1 MSQPPSQ
8 QPPGGDEAPR
18 DPRTGDP
25 RHPEAGG
32 DGGYGGPR
40 GPEDAPA
47 PPTASYQGSPYETP
61 GQGPYAAPDAPDTPY
76 ASHDPQQGGLYASG
90 PYQSPYQGQVQP
102 PAYPQTPPGAPPM
115 PPNAP
120 PQAEQPG
127 PYGQPGQYGHYGQ
140 GAIPGGEPY
149 AYGTGPG
156 TGHGQPSGY
165 EQQAPGAYQD
175 QAPGPYQQP
184 AAPGGP
190 YDGGHQQQG
199 FAQPYQAPGQAP
211 YAAPFPP
218 ADGFAGT
225 SGGTVSGTPN
235 GSGGGPAAGGRKRR
249 TVVLVAASVAALLVV
264 GGGTYALLG
273 DDDGDGG
280 EKKPVA
286 GASATPEPSASE
298 PSAGP
303 GRGSG
308 IENGDRENG
317 GKDLNAGRAP
327 GDARAL
333 FLTKNDVDLPR
344 NGATVFGPW
353 VSGDTVVKA
362 MYKQVVGYSA
372 SDGRKKW
379 TLPLEQE
386 LCSATPRP
394 SASGAIVVGV
404 KDGAGDGAR
413 CRDLRL
419 VDLATGKVGWKSA
432 IPAERGFLALSDHTL
447 TISGDTLAAGATG
460 VSYGF
465 SMRTGKQI
473 FAGPRSGCR
482 PFAYAGGPK
491 LLAAVSCPTSDY
503 KKPKHQ
509 LQQVDPA
516 TGKAR
521 WTFAVP
527 AGWEIDKVYST
538 APVVVSLIQREPKKW
553 TVVALKDDGKVRSQ
567 IAGGKDRF
575 RVGCGGSLVIFGQN
589 LEGCTGVAADA
600 STLYMATEPVRA
612 GGANQIVA
620 FDLNTGRAKWRAP
633 SGGDTTAVPL
643 RMQGRDV
650 VVYREPSYDTGGAVA
665 TIAPGGGAPKTV
677 LRHPRGAAS
686 VENSFYS
693 ARLLYEGG
701 RLFIVP
707 GRVSASSDE
716 EELTKPTMLAFGP

>member
-8 QPPGGDEAPR
+8 QPPGGHEAPR
-18 DPRTGDP
+18 DPRAGD
-25 RHPEAGG
+25 
-32 DGGYGGPR
+32 PR

-47 PPTASYQGSPYETP
+47 PDPVPYQGSPYETP
-61 GQGPYAAPDAPDTPY
+61 GQGPYTAPPAASDAPYAPY
-76 ASHDPQQGGLYASG
+76 APEQGGPYASG
-90 PYQSPYQGQVQP
+90 PYQSSYQGHPVQP
-102 PAYPQTPPGAPPM
+102 PAAP
-115 PPNAP
+115 
-120 PQAEQPG
+120 PG

-149 AYGTGPG
+149 AYGTGTG
-156 TGHGQPSGY
+156 TGPGQPSGY
-165 EQQAPGAYQD
+165 EQRAPGA
-175 QAPGPYQQP
+175 YQQP

-199 FAQPYQAPGQAP
+199 FAQPYQGGSQAS
-211 YAAPFPP
+211 YASPFPP

-225 SGGTVSGTPN
+225 PGAT
-235 GSGGGPAAGGRKRR
+235 GGGPAPAGGRKRR

-273 DDDGDGG
+273 DDDDGGGG

-308 IENGDRENG
+308 IENGRDRENG

-333 FLTKNDVDLPR
+333 FLTTNDVDLPR

-353 VSGDTVVKA
+353 VRGDTVVKA

-404 KDGAGDGAR
+404 KDGAGEGAR

-419 VDLATGKVGWKSA
+419 VDLATGKVGWKTA

-482 PFAYAGGPK
+482 PFAYAGGPE

-509 LQQVDPA
+509 LQQIDPA

-527 AGWEIDKVYST
+527 AGWEVDKVYST

-553 TVVALKDDGKVRSQ
+553 TVVALKDDGEVRSQ

-612 GGANQIVA
+612 GGANQVVA

-650 VVYREPSYDTGGAVA
+650 VVYREPSYGTGGAVA

-677 LRHPRGAAS
+677 LRHPRGASEA
-686 VENSFYS
+686 ENSFYS